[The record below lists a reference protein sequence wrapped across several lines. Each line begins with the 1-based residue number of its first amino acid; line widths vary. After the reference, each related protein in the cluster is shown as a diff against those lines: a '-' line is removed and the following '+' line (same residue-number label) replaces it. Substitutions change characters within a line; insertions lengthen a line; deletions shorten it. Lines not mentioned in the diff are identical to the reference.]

1 MTLLLWLPVYCIPA
15 AFILSFEAL
24 LLPQSW
30 RFLFPSELDFLPFFF
45 FCYLQ
50 DIPFKAVKSYSH
62 LPPMNLLACRCLH
75 LLLLLFL
82 AFIASAQGR
91 MRERCSSH
99 GNLLSPLVF
108 QQRVRSVIN
117 LSFHLHVQQRGEEGV
132 QEWDWFF
139 INIVRK
145 RDEPCAPPLSPPF
158 FNLTPSEWTLH
169 WSAWSQRRRGGAGY

>member
-145 RDEPCAPPLSPPF
+145 KG
-158 FNLTPSEWTLH
+158 WTLRPP
-169 WSAWSQRRRGGAGY
+169 SVASIF